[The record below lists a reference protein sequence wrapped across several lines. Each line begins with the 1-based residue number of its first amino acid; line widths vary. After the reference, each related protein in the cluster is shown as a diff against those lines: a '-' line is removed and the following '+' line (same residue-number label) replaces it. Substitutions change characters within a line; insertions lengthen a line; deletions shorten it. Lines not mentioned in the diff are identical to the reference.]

1 MITNSE
7 VAMLVE
13 FWNKMSSFIPA
24 KDKEDAALSFVTLL
38 DDFGIDEQSINELKE
53 NDEYLESAF
62 NEYYQED
69 EEVDDDNSWYDD
81 DDKEDW

>member
-7 VAMLVE
+7 IGMLIE
-13 FWNKMSSFIPA
+13 FWNKMSNFIPA
-24 KDKEDAALSFVTLL
+24 KDRSDAANSFVAML

-62 NEYYQED
+62 EDYYQEND
-69 EEVDDDNSWYDD
+69 EVDDDQSWYDD
-81 DDKEDW
+81 DDNEDW